1 MKNAK
6 KNQVRRGNLS
16 IDFKLT
22 ILYITF
28 LYFII
33 PISLQPDGVNPTYF
47 KLSDFLNFDLTKFI
61 V

>member
-1 MKNAK
+1 MKLDKSGSITDDK
-6 KNQVRRGNLS
+6 KYSNLHTFATS
-16 IDFKLT
+16 SN
-22 ILYITF
+22 IL
-28 LYFII
+28 I